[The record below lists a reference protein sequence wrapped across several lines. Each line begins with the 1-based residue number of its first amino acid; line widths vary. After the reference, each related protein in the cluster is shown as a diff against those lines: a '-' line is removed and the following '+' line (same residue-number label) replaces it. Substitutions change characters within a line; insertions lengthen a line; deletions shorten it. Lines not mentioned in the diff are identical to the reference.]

1 MPRTRFS
8 APSKW
13 ATPFVALIIAIV
25 IHLLFFSLF
34 THKKVKNNNDNSKS
48 TKSGVSILN
57 ITSID
62 NEEKEDFYNWLKVHD
77 PKNYFDSKNP
87 SNFTALFPKKKTFR
101 EVTYSMQPISI
112 ERKIP
117 EITKF
122 TPNTIQTIKHHKYSY
137 IEQNLS
143 MYGLYPTSQAYIN
156 AKQNVLILNSSGK
169 AIKDLTLPL
178 PPNVS
183 SNKPTI
189 IKITSNGSVE
199 RLTLIKSSNNHQ
211 LDAIA
216 LAAVRRLKHTKEDKS
231 YTFYWPLIDTKSQ
244 ENSIQNNENKK

>member
-25 IHLLFFSLF
+25 IHLLFFNLF
-34 THKKVKNNNDNSKS
+34 THKKVKSNNDNSKS

-62 NEEKEDFYNWLKVHD
+62 NKEKEDFYNWLKVHD
-77 PKNYFDSKNP
+77 PKNYFDSQNP
-87 SNFTALFPKKKTFR
+87 SNFAALLPQKKTVR
-101 EVTYSMQPISI
+101 KVTYSMQPISI

-117 EITKF
+117 VIAKF
-122 TPNTIQTIKHHKYSY
+122 TQSPIQTIKHPRYSY
-137 IEQNLS
+137 IEPNLS
-143 MYGLYPTSQAYIN
+143 IYGLYSPSKSYIN
-156 AKQNVLILNSSGK
+156 AKQNVLILSSSGK

-178 PPNVS
+178 PKNVS
-183 SNKPTI
+183 SSKPTI
-189 IKITSNGSVE
+189 IKIHTYGSVE
-199 RLTLIKSSNNHQ
+199 RLTLVKSSDNQQ

-216 LAAVRRLKHTKEDKS
+216 LTAVRQLKHTKEDKS
-231 YTFYWPLIDTKSQ
+231 YTFYWPLTDTKSQ
-244 ENSIQNNENKK
+244 EKSIQNNENKK